1 MGVTSAT
8 LYLVRVWDNQRT
20 LLGSAA
26 HRPGDDVLAIA
37 RKLLREKKHSSGFY
51 APLKYHSLAFARAA
65 ALRLSAL
72 ADPEGPYGLHA

>member
-1 MGVTSAT
+1 MGGTSAT
-8 LYLVRVWDNQRT
+8 LYLIRVWDNQGT

-51 APLKYHSLAFARAA
+51 TPLKYH
-65 ALRLSAL
+65 
-72 ADPEGPYGLHA
+72 